1 MSLLGAVIDTTPSGT
16 YHPVPPIRILDT
28 RRALGLESPLISGRS
43 QTLMVA
49 GQGVVPEGAIAV
61 TGNLTVSQATA
72 AGYVRFGPSVATNSS
87 TINFPAA
94 DNRANGVTMGLAED
108 GSLSALFNSSD
119 GKVGAH
125 QVQLIFD
132 VTGYF
137 MPDASGATFIPVTPT
152 RIVDTRRAL
161 GLSTA
166 LTRGNVATFAVA
178 GLAGVPANA
187 VAVTGNATV
196 TRATGAGYVTVAPS
210 ISGIPTTST
219 VNFRAHDTRAN
230 NITVQLSGGKLQVA
244 YSGPSGTQVDFV
256 FDVTGYFVPD
266 LTGATFVPLTP
277 GRVVDSRSSLGF
289 RGPLTSG
296 GWASFQVIG
305 LASVKNTAVAVV
317 GNLTCTR
324 QTVSGW
330 LAIAP
335 GHTASTST
343 LNFPPGDNRANGF
356 VSLFGP
362 GGTLTVSF
370 SKVGG
375 STHAVVDVLGYYR

>member
-1 MSLLGAVIDTTPSGT
+1 M
-16 YHPVPPIRILDT
+16 
-28 RRALGLESPLISGRS
+28 
-43 QTLMVA
+43 
-49 GQGVVPEGAIAV
+49 
-61 TGNLTVSQATA
+61 
-72 AGYVRFGPSVATNSS
+72 
-87 TINFPAA
+87 
-94 DNRANGVTMGLAED
+94 
-108 GSLSALFNSSD
+108 
-119 GKVGAH
+119 
-125 QVQLIFD
+125 
-132 VTGYF
+132 
-137 MPDASGATFIPVTPT
+137 
-152 RIVDTRRAL
+152 
-161 GLSTA
+161 
-166 LTRGNVATFAVA
+166 
-178 GLAGVPANA
+178 
-187 VAVTGNATV
+187 
-196 TRATGAGYVTVAPS
+196 
-210 ISGIPTTST
+210 
-219 VNFRAHDTRAN
+219 
-230 NITVQLSGGKLQVA
+230 
-244 YSGPSGTQVDFV
+244 
-256 FDVTGYFVPD
+256 
-266 LTGATFVPLTP
+266 PLTP

-296 GWASFQVIG
+296 GWATFKVIG